1 VCLSVMTALSVA
13 RQPILDHDQSAQGY
27 ELVYAHRDTS
37 DTSLDG
43 LLANA
48 QRAFDA
54 ICEVDLEQLVGDHQ
68 AWINVTPELLE
79 LDLVDIL
86 PPERVVLELNTTAF
100 ADGTQ
105 LPRLAELREAGYS
118 LALNQFRY
126 RPQVMPLLE
135 VVDTVKL
142 DFAGLG
148 SHELAHQQFLLTP
161 YGHRIVAEGVAT
173 YGEFELGTAAAANL
187 FQGYFFTRPRLLG
200 GRVVRPSHL
209 ALMQL
214 AGALQD
220 PGIELAEL
228 DRLISGDVTLSYRL
242 LKHINSAYFNL
253 RGQIS
258 SIQHAIA
265 LLGVEALRRWA
276 TMTLLTKFGDKPRE
290 LFVTALIRAHFCEQA
305 GSADDG
311 LPAEL
316 FTLGLFSVL
325 DALNDTS
332 MYTAVK
338 DLPLTQEMQD
348 ALVHRTGAGRLLDC
362 VTAIESGEFELAEEI
377 ESDTSGAYIDSI
389 AWSNETAKQLVG

>member
-1 VCLSVMTALSVA
+1 MTVLSLA

-27 ELVYAHRDTS
+27 ELIYAHRDAS

-43 LLANA
+43 LLASA
-48 QRAFDA
+48 QLAFDA
-54 ICEVDLEQLVGDHQ
+54 ICEVDLNQLVGERQ

-86 PPERVVLELNTTAF
+86 PPERVVLELNTSAF

-105 LPRLAELREAGYS
+105 IPRLVELREAGYS
-118 LALNQFRY
+118 LALNQFCY
-126 RPQVMPLLE
+126 TPQVKPLLE

-142 DFAGLG
+142 DIGGLG
-148 SHELAHQQFLLTP
+148 SHKLAHQQFLLAP
-161 YGHRIVAEGVAT
+161 YGHRIVAEGVAS
-173 YGEFELGTAAAANL
+173 YDDFELANAAAVDL
-187 FQGYFFTRPRLLG
+187 FQGYFFCHPRLLG
-200 GRVVRPSHL
+200 GRIVQPSRL

-214 AGALQD
+214 ASALQD
-220 PGIELAEL
+220 PAIELGEL
-228 DRLISGDVTLSYRL
+228 DRLISGDVALSYRL

-265 LLGVEALRRWA
+265 LLGIEPLRRWA
-276 TMTLLTKFGDKPRE
+276 TMTILTEFGDKPRE
-290 LFVTALIRAHFCEQA
+290 LFVTALIRAHVCEQA
-305 GSADDG
+305 GDADDG
-311 LPAEL
+311 PPAEL

-325 DALNDTS
+325 DALNDTT

-338 DLPLTQEMQD
+338 DLPLTQEMHD

-362 VTAIESGEFELAEEI
+362 VTAIESGEFEQAEEI
-377 ESDTSGAYIDSI
+377 ESDSSGAYIDSI
-389 AWSNETAKQLVG
+389 AWSNETAKQLVA

>member
-1 VCLSVMTALSVA
+1 VCLSVMTALSLA

-27 ELVYAHRDTS
+27 ELIYAHRDAS

-43 LLANA
+43 LLVSA

-54 ICEVDLEQLVGDHQ
+54 ICEVDLKQLVGDRQ

-79 LDLVDIL
+79 LDLVNIL
-86 PPERVVLELNTTAF
+86 PPERVVLELNTSAF

-126 RPQVMPLLE
+126 RPQITPLLE
-135 VVDTVKL
+135 MVDTVKL
-142 DFAGLG
+142 NFGGLG

-161 YGHRIVAEGVAT
+161 YGHRIVAEGIAT
-173 YGEFELGTAAAANL
+173 YDDFELATAAAVDL

-200 GRVVRPSHL
+200 GRVVSPSHL

-214 AGALQD
+214 ASALQD
-220 PGIELAEL
+220 PRIELAEL
-228 DRLISGDVTLSYRL
+228 DRLIAGDVSLSYRL
-242 LKHINSAYFNL
+242 LRHINSAYFNL

-265 LLGVEALRRWA
+265 LLGIEPLRRWA
-276 TMTLLTKFGDKPRE
+276 IMTIFTEFGDKPRE
-290 LFVTALIRAHFCEQA
+290 LIVTALIRARFCEQA
-305 GSADDG
+305 GNADDG

-325 DALNDTS
+325 DALNDTT

-338 DLPLTQEMQD
+338 DLPLTQEMHD
-348 ALVHRTGAGRLLDC
+348 SLVHRTGAGRLLDC
-362 VTAIESGEFELAEEI
+362 VTAIESGEFEQADEI
-377 ESDTSGAYIDSI
+377 ESDSSEAYIDSI

>member
-1 VCLSVMTALSVA
+1 MSALSLA

-27 ELVYAHRDTS
+27 ELIYAHPDTS

-43 LLANA
+43 LLVNA

-54 ICEVDLEQLVGDHQ
+54 ICDVELRQLVGDRQ

-86 PPERVVLELNTTAF
+86 PPERVVLELNTSAF

-105 LPRLAELREAGYS
+105 LPRLVELREAGFS

-126 RPQVMPLLE
+126 RPQVTPLLE

-142 DFAGLG
+142 DFRGLG

-173 YGEFELGTAAAANL
+173 YDDFELATAADADL

-200 GRVVRPSHL
+200 GRVVAPSHL

-214 AGALQD
+214 ASALQD
-220 PGIELAEL
+220 PGIELSEL
-228 DRLISGDVTLSYRL
+228 DRLISGDVSLSYRL
-242 LKHINSAYFNL
+242 LRHINSAYFNL
-253 RGQIS
+253 RGQIG

-265 LLGVEALRRWA
+265 LLGVEPLRRWA
-276 TMTLLTKFGDKPRE
+276 TMTLLAEFGDKPRE

-305 GSADDG
+305 GNADDG
-311 LPAEL
+311 APATL

-325 DALNDTS
+325 DALNDTT
-332 MYTAVK
+332 MYTAIK
-338 DLPLTQEMQD
+338 DLPLTQELHD

-362 VTAIESGEFELAEEI
+362 ITAIESGEFEEAEKI
-377 ESDTSGAYIDSI
+377 ERDAFGAYIDSI
-389 AWSNETAKQLVG
+389 AWSNATAKQLVG